1 MLCPPEIRHYRGN
14 IILQEFTIREANS
27 WKVDQIFSTSSK
39 PATVAQHVAHPL
51 VVEKVIGSNLGLTPD
66 VKLSWTTAARPYEVI
81 DRNNLKQVL

>member
-27 WKVDQIFSTSSK
+27 WKVDKIFSTLSK
-39 PATVAQHVAHPL
+39 PATVAQHLAHPL
-51 VVEKVIGSNLGLTPD
+51 VVEEMIVSNLGLTPD

-81 DRNNLKQVL
+81 DRKHPKRVL